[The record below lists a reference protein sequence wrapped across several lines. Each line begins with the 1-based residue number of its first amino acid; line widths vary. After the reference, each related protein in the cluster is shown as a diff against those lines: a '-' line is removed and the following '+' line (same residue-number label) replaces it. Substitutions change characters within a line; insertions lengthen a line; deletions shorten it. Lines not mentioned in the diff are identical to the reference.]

1 MPVAWRTDYA
11 MRIMYETARLGSGQ
25 QASIN
30 VLSERADVP
39 YDFARQIANHLAH
52 SGLLTSRRGSKGGF
66 SLARPADRIS
76 ELDIFVAMGEKPTL
90 SLCSHD
96 HSLCSRADNCPVHHG
111 VWQPID
117 EMIAKHLSSMTL
129 ADAVTLGSE
138 LEDQQASEAI

>member
-11 MRIMYETARLGSGQ
+11 MRIMYEAARLGSGQ

-52 SGLLTSRRGSKGGF
+52 EGLLVSRRGSKGGF
-66 SLARPADRIS
+66 ALARPADKIT
-76 ELDIFVAMGEKPTL
+76 ELEIFVAMGEKPTL

-96 HSLCSRADNCPVHHG
+96 ETLCSRAGRCPVHHG

-117 EMIAKHLSSMTL
+117 EMITKHLASMTL
-129 ADAVTLGSE
+129 AAAVELGLE
-138 LEDQQASEAI
+138 LEEEQASEAS

>member
-11 MRIMYETARLGSGQ
+11 MRIMYEAARLGAGQ

-52 SGLLTSRRGSKGGF
+52 EGLLVSRRGSKGGF
-66 SLARPADRIS
+66 ALARPAEKIT
-76 ELDIFVAMGEKPTL
+76 ELDIFSAMGEKPTL

-96 HSLCSRADNCPVHHG
+96 QNLCSRSGNCPVHHG

-117 EMIAKHLSSMTL
+117 EMIRKHLAAMTL
-129 ADAVTLGSE
+129 AAAVNLGLE
-138 LEDQQASEAI
+138 LEAEQASEAI